1 MAAAPPTYWTPPS
14 RWGVGRILGVVF
26 GVLLLLPGL
35 GLVIGGGVLLWADQG
50 NRTDGYVFSETD
62 DFTTQGYALVS
73 ERIDLATGADWFPLS
88 AALGTT
94 RAEVTAVDPGTEL
107 FVGIAPLAEGT
118 AYLDGVERSVIDD
131 LGTVAIDE
139 VLVPG
144 GAPSGPPGDEEFW
157 VAETSG
163 SGTQRLDW
171 EPAEGNWLFVVMNAD
186 ASAGVAMDARVGATA
201 PGLLGLAW
209 AVLGTGLLL
218 VVVGTLLLFL
228 AIRHPRVGR
237 AYTAG
242 PYVMPSGP
250 APSWTP
256 PSPTDR
262 TTAVDSTPDPTT
274 SEPRRPPSG

>member
-1 MAAAPPTYWTPPS
+1 
-14 RWGVGRILGVVF
+14 VV
-26 GVLLLLPGL
+26 
-35 GLVIGGGVLLWADQG
+35 GGGVLLWADQG

-94 RAEVTAVDPGTEL
+94 RAEVTAVDPGTDL

-144 GAPSGPPGDEEFW
+144 GPPSGPPGDEDFW
-157 VAETSG
+157 VAEASG

-171 EPAEGNWLFVVMNAD
+171 VPAEGDWLFVVMNAD
-186 ASAGVAMDARVGATA
+186 ASAGVAMDARIGATA

-262 TTAVDSTPDPTT
+262 TTAADSTPDPTT
-274 SEPRRPPSG
+274 SEPRRPPSA

>member
-1 MAAAPPTYWTPPS
+1 MTTAPPTYWTPPS
-14 RWGVGRILGVVF
+14 RWGVGRILGVVI

-35 GLVIGGGVLLWADQG
+35 GLVVGGGVLLWADQG

-94 RAEVTAVDPGTEL
+94 RAEVTAVDPGTDL

-144 GAPSGPPGDEEFW
+144 GPPSGPPGDEDFW
-157 VAETSG
+157 VAEASG

-171 EPAEGNWLFVVMNAD
+171 VPAEGDWLFVVMNAD
-186 ASAGVAMDARVGATA
+186 ASAGVAMDARIGATA

-218 VVVGTLLLFL
+218 VVVGALLLFL

-262 TTAVDSTPDPTT
+262 TTAADSTPDPTT
-274 SEPRRPPSG
+274 SEPRRPPSA